1 MASYLI
7 CWERCHIIENVD
19 TKWDKKFPVM
29 HGSNNT
35 GDIVII
41 WRFLYLMSSTS
52 YSAHI
57 CYCSALCEYVSLR
70 SVLHSGCGRMVKINP
85 SFHFNDMTVTGSF
98 YFMIVITKR
107 NRLQW
112 WFWNWLRNYKVWTS
126 IQIGTH
132 PYGVSAK
139 STRATTWQRYDI
151 IQFTYG
157 FLT

>member
-1 MASYLI
+1 MWSILCLLISVTYQYTPMAMCHAHKLSKLKNLRIASRFLVILSRHVPRNLGNKKYVFMSYLI

-19 TKWDKKFPVM
+19 TKWAKKFPVM

-52 YSAHI
+52 YSVHI

-70 SVLHSGCGRMVKINP
+70 GVLHSGCGRMVKINP

-98 YFMIVITKR
+98 
-107 NRLQW
+107 
-112 WFWNWLRNYKVWTS
+112 
-126 IQIGTH
+126 
-132 PYGVSAK
+132 
-139 STRATTWQRYDI
+139 
-151 IQFTYG
+151 
-157 FLT
+157 